1 MTTKKK
7 HFRVYL
13 PSIIGG
19 LILLAVTVLIVRA
32 ISNMEDKPEKKER
45 TIQKITLT
53 KPPPP
58 PPPPPKVEK
67 PPEPQMEEKVE
78 QEPEPEPEEMPDV
91 ADAPPPGDLGLDAEG
106 SAGSDGFGLAA
117 RKGGKGLLG
126 GGGGGDP
133 NAWYGGIIKN
143 DILDILSEHEELRIK
158 GYTAIVKLWV
168 EADGTISRFEL
179 AKGSND
185 SEIDELINQ
194 LLTKY
199 KKVNEPLP
207 VGMEQPIKLRITS
220 KI

>member
-13 PSIIGG
+13 PKIIGG
-19 LILLAVTVLIVRA
+19 IILLAVIGFIINA
-32 ISNMEDKPEKKER
+32 ISNIEEKPEKKER
-45 TIQKITLT
+45 KMQRVTLT

-67 PPEPQMEEKVE
+67 PPEPEVQEKIE
-78 QEPEPEPEEMPDV
+78 QAPEPEPEEMPDV
-91 ADAPPPGDLGLDAEG
+91 PDAPPPGDLGLDAEG

-133 NAWYGGIIKN
+133 YAWYGGIIKN
-143 DILDILSEHEELRIK
+143 DILDILSEHEELRRK
-158 GYTAIVKLWV
+158 GYTAIIKFWV
-168 EADGTISRFEL
+168 EADGSIARFEM

-185 SEIDELINQ
+185 SDIDQLINR
-194 LLTKY
+194 LLNQY
-199 KKVNEPLP
+199 KRINEPLP
-207 VGMEQPIKLRITS
+207 PGMEQPIKLRITS